1 MPKRPSSPRS
11 RTRRSRARQS
21 IPKATAI
28 QQGRGKTAWV
38 FAGGGSLG
46 AVQVGMLKA
55 LMRHKLRPDLVVGAS
70 VGAINGAYFAGRPD
84 AAGVAALERIWLGI
98 DQDDVFP
105 VTLRSGVAVL
115 VGHRNYLV
123 DPASLNG
130 LIGKLLPFKRF
141 EEARLPCYVVAT
153 DIYNGHEVCFS
164 EGEAQQAVLASASI
178 PAVFPPV
185 RYGDRYLVDGGVA
198 NNTPISTA
206 VELGAQRVVVLPTG
220 FSCSITQP
228 PPSLVAMALHALN
241 LMIMKQLVRDIAV
254 LSPRAEILVVP
265 PLCPVEITPYDFS
278 QTASLIERAE
288 RSTQKWLKEGGLQ
301 PGEIPHELLPHNDA
315 DDPDVPYVVPR
326 REKRGKPPKAKSV
339 SSRRVGSS
347 R

>member
-1 MPKRPSSPRS
+1 VATRSGSQRP
-11 RTRRSRARQS
+11 RTRRGRAR
-21 IPKATAI
+21 KAVSTAQAI
-28 QQGRGKTAWV
+28 QQGRRKTAWV

-55 LMRHKLRPDLVVGAS
+55 LARSKAVPDLVVGAS
-70 VGAINGAYFAGRPD
+70 VGAINGAYFAGRPN
-84 AAGVAALERIWLGI
+84 AAGVAALEQIWLGI
-98 DQDDVFP
+98 RQEDVFP
-105 VTLRSGVAVL
+105 VGLRSGVAVL
-115 VGHRNYLV
+115 IGHRNYLV
-123 DPASLNG
+123 DPSSLAG
-130 LIGKLLPFKRF
+130 LIGKLLPFQKL

-164 EGEAQQAVLASASI
+164 EGEARKAVLASASI

-185 RYGDRYLVDGGVA
+185 PYGDRYLVDGGVA

-206 VELGAQRVVVLPTG
+206 VELGAERIVVLPTG
-220 FSCSITQP
+220 FSCSISQP

-254 LSPRAEILVVP
+254 LSRRAEIVVVP

-288 RSTQKWLKEGGLQ
+288 RSTLQWLKEGGLQ
-301 PGEIPHELLPHNDA
+301 PGEIPHALLPHNDA

-326 REKRGKPPKAKSV
+326 PAQRRKARGT
-339 SSRRVGSS
+339 
-347 R
+347 

>member
-1 MPKRPSSPRS
+1 MPHRKASPRS
-11 RTRRSRARQS
+11 RTRRGRARPAV
-21 IPKATAI
+21 PKLTAI
-28 QQGRGKTAWV
+28 RRGGGQTAWV

-55 LMRHKLRPDLVVGAS
+55 LVRHKLRPDLVVGAS
-70 VGAINGAYFAGRPD
+70 VGAINGAYFAGRPG
-84 AAGVAALERIWLGI
+84 AAGVAALEQIWRGI
-98 DQDDVFP
+98 HQDDVFP

-123 DPASLNG
+123 DPSSLAE
-130 LIGKLLPFKRF
+130 LIGKLLPFERI
-141 EEARLPCYVVAT
+141 EQARLPCYVVTT

-164 EGEAQQAVLASASI
+164 EGDAKKAVLASASI
-178 PAVFPPV
+178 PGVFPPV
-185 RYGDRYLVDGGVA
+185 QYGDRYLVDGGVA

-206 VELGAQRVVVLPTG
+206 VELGAKRVVVLPTG
-220 FSCSITQP
+220 FSCSISQP
-228 PPSLVAMALHALN
+228 PPTLVAMALHALN

-254 LSPRAEILVVP
+254 LSSRAEIVVVP

-278 QTASLIERAE
+278 QTGSLIERAE
-288 RSTQKWLKEGGLQ
+288 RSTEQWLKQGGLQ

-326 REKRGKPPKAKSV
+326 PRRKARARG
-339 SSRRVGSS
+339 
-347 R
+347 

>member
-1 MPKRPSSPRS
+1 VR
-11 RTRRSRARQS
+11 RRSARKSVSKAVAMQRGRAR
-21 IPKATAI
+21 
-28 QQGRGKTAWV
+28 TAWV

-55 LMRHKLRPDLVVGAS
+55 LIRQKVRPDLVVGAS
-70 VGAINGAYFAGRPD
+70 VGAINGAYFCGRPD

-98 DQDDVFP
+98 RQDDVFP
-105 VTLRSGVAVL
+105 VGLRSGVAVL
-115 VGHRNYLV
+115 IGHRNYLV
-123 DPASLNG
+123 DPASLSN
-130 LIGKLLPFKRF
+130 LIGKLLPFQQI
-141 EEARLPCYVVAT
+141 EESKLPCYVVAT

-164 EGEAQQAVLASASI
+164 QGDARKAVLASASI

-185 RYGDRYLVDGGVA
+185 QYGERYLVDGGVA

-228 PPSLVAMALHALN
+228 PPTLVAMALHALN
-241 LMIMKQLVRDIAV
+241 LMIMKQLVRDIAT
-254 LSPRAEILVVP
+254 LAHRAEIVVVP

-288 RSTQKWLKEGGLQ
+288 RSTRKWLKEGGLQ
-301 PGEIPHELLPHNDA
+301 PGEIPHEMLPHNDA

-326 REKRGKPPKAKSV
+326 PEKRRKA
-339 SSRRVGSS
+339 RG
-347 R
+347 